1 MTADDRFRRRLE
13 GLLGIPATEGNT
25 VEILRDGREI
35 FPAMLEAI
43 AQARHTVDLLTFVY
57 WAGDI
62 ATQFAEQLIER
73 ARAGVRCRVIL
84 DALGARHIDEDL
96 VGEMERAGV
105 RVRWF
110 RPLVKE
116 RWPGYRT
123 HRKVLICDE
132 RIAFSGGV
140 GIADEWNG
148 SSDDGTGWRETQ
160 LRVRGPAVDGLR
172 AAFADDWIEVG
183 GALIEAH
190 DRFPIHSQDGGVTAM
205 VVRGESEWGYSDVAL
220 LRHILVES
228 AQERV
233 RITSAYL
240 SPDETVISWLGDATD
255 RGVQVQLL
263 VPGPQT
269 DKEIARLAAAHVYD
283 DLLEAGVEIFEFQPT
298 MLHAKVM
305 TVDGS
310 VAVVGSSNF
319 NERSFRHDEEVDVVL
334 LDHHLTSL
342 LDAQTDDD
350 LARCD
355 RVVPGQ
361 WNDRSLPARGL
372 QRLVGLI
379 DYWI

>member
-13 GLLGIPATEGNT
+13 GLLGVPATEGNT
-25 VEILRDGREI
+25 VEVLRDGTEI

-43 AQARHTVDLLTFVY
+43 ARARHTVDLLTFVY
-57 WAGDI
+57 WAGDV
-62 ATQFAEQLIER
+62 ATRFAEQLIER
-73 ARAGVRCRVIL
+73 SQAGVRCRVIL
-84 DALGARHIDEDL
+84 DSLGARHIDEDL
-96 VGEMERAGV
+96 LAEMERAGV

-110 RPLVKE
+110 RPLVKQQ
-116 RWPGYRT
+116 WPGYRT

-132 RIAFSGGV
+132 QTAFSGGV

-160 LRVRGPAVDGLR
+160 LRLRGPAVDGLR
-172 AAFADDWIEVG
+172 AAFADDWIEVAD
-183 GALIEAH
+183 ALIEEH
-190 DRFPIHSQDGGVTAM
+190 DRFPTHPQDGDVTAM

-220 LRHILVES
+220 LRRILLES
-228 AQERV
+228 AQQRV

-240 SPDETVISWLGDATD
+240 SPDDTVISWLQAATD

-269 DKEIARLAAAHVYD
+269 DKEIARLAAEHVYD
-283 DLLEAGVEIFEFQPT
+283 DLLDAGVEIHEFQPT

-334 LDHHLTSL
+334 LDRDLTAR
-342 LDAQTDDD
+342 LDAHTDQD
-350 LARCD
+350 LSRCERVEPGRWSERSPTRRAAR
-355 RVVPGQ
+355 
-361 WNDRSLPARGL
+361 
-372 QRLVGLI
+372 RLVGII
-379 DYWI
+379 DHWI

>member
-1 MTADDRFRRRLE
+1 VTADDRFRRRLE
-13 GLLGIPATEGNT
+13 GLLGIPASEGNT
-25 VEILRDGREI
+25 VEVLRDGREI

-62 ATQFAEQLIER
+62 ATQFAEQLMER
-73 ARAGVRCRVIL
+73 AQAGVRCRVIL

-96 VGEMERAGV
+96 VEEMERAGV

-183 GALIEAH
+183 GALIEEH

-379 DYWI
+379 DHWI